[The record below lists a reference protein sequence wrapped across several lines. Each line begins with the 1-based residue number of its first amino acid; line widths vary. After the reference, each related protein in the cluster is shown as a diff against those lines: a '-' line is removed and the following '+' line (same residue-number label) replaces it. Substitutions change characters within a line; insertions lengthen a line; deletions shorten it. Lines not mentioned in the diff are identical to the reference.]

1 MGAAFLGASQAHRSL
16 SGSGFAA
23 ALVVF
28 AARATDVPTSCK
40 VPSGRGD
47 FWYPSMSLWRVAP
60 GTMR

>member
-1 MGAAFLGASQAHRSL
+1 MGAAFLGAAQARRRL

-28 AARATDVPTSCK
+28 AARTTDVPTSCQ

-47 FWYPSMSLWRVAP
+47 FWYPGMSP
-60 GTMR
+60 